1 MMQPGR
7 DPDSE
12 FDSDHNSAEDPNT
25 PKSIDSS
32 IDSSMDGTMDE
43 GMDEADLIAFEQDE
57 PNDGEFSSKS
67 AKKREAERLRKMGK
81 ELTMLNVEQLK
92 KLALH
97 ENLLKALLDY
107 RRFKSHGAKR
117 RQLLLIGGILRK
129 IDVREVEAKLAVLNG
144 EAASARYELHQ
155 LELWRDRLVT
165 DTQALT
171 QYLDEYTATD
181 RQQLRQMVQKAQRA
195 TKMGKDLET
204 PQAKAAA
211 RALFRFLR
219 DSNTN
224 NSQNNN

>member
-1 MMQPGR
+1 MMQPGH
-7 DPDSE
+7 DPESD
-12 FDSDHNSAEDPNT
+12 FDSDPNSAEDPNA
-25 PKSIDSS
+25 PHA
-32 IDSSMDGTMDE
+32 MDGVMDE
-43 GMDEADLIAFEQDE
+43 TMDEADLIAFEQDDA
-57 PNDGEFSSKS
+57 NDGEFSSKS

-81 ELTMLNVEQLK
+81 ELTMLNTEQLK

-107 RRFKSHGAKR
+107 RRIKSHGAKR

-195 TKMGKDLET
+195 TKMGKDLGT